1 MESYRKIERTSVP
14 DQIFTQLKQSI
25 IAGKWL
31 PGESLPSESK
41 LSEDFGVSRM
51 SVRVAIKKLQTF
63 GLIEVRMGEGTYVIE
78 FNPSIFMKGLAP
90 IFTRSDN
97 QLEMIEFRKALEVEC
112 LKLGFKRAEERD
124 IEILENIFNE
134 YWNALMAKDFEKTL
148 SYDYRFHHQIFLM
161 SKNTMFKEIYES
173 MSELFFLHYE
183 ENEKL
188 YEKSYGSTSMD
199 TDAHAQVLK
208 AYKTRDIQTAI
219 ASFTRMMEA
228 LVAAYEKQTAMKG
241 K

>member
-1 MESYRKIERTSVP
+1 MENYRKIERTSVP

-25 IAGKWL
+25 IAGKWH
-31 PGESLPSESK
+31 PGEALPSEGQ

-63 GLIEVRMGEGTYVIE
+63 GLVEVRMGEGTYVIE
-78 FNPSIFMKGLAP
+78 FNPSVFMKGLAP
-90 IFTRSDN
+90 IFTRADN

-112 LKLGFKRAEERD
+112 LKLGFKRAEAQD
-124 IEILENIFNE
+124 IEVLENIFNE
-134 YWNALMAKDFEKTL
+134 YWKALTAKDFEKTL

-161 SKNTMFKEIYES
+161 SKNTMFREIYES

-208 AYKTRDIQTAI
+208 AYKTRDIQAAI
-219 ASFTRMMEA
+219 ESFTRMIEA
-228 LVAAYEKQTAMKG
+228 LALAYEKQNAK
-241 K
+241 KE